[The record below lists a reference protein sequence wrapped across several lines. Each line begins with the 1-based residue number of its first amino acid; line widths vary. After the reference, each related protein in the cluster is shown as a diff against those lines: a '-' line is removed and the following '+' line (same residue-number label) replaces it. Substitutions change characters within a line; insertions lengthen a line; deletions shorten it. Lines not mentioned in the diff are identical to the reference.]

1 MISCSRQICAVKG
14 ISPISQ
20 LLRYKSRELD
30 SSETIE
36 AIGIG
41 KDDEIECEELEEGEM
56 GVDMGGRMEGFG
68 GTALVGNAACP
79 QCTLLNPNGSATCQ
93 ACDYVSWESGGG
105 LIGIIV
111 PGLTGSLSS

>member
-1 MISCSRQICAVKG
+1 LLLV
-14 ISPISQ
+14 PISQ

-79 QCTLLNPNGSATCQ
+79 QCTLLNPNGSATL
-93 ACDYVSWESGGG
+93 VSHQFTMKGCPLAQG
-105 LIGIIV
+105 L
-111 PGLTGSLSS
+111 